1 MPETFDVRF
10 PVSVYSLQ
18 WAACPH
24 FSSALSKSKCLA
36 AKNSCLNPL
45 WTYFRVT
52 CSRLDPDDGITARG
66 CAWMSPE
73 ETVVVLIKE
82 VVGCLYTDVTKT
94 SISNFRRVGTAFP
107 SELPQSSTVL
117 LFGSYSGQIFSRR
130 HLLTRRRK
138 WYQVCTS
145 YRLPCVI
152 DSEMNYPA
160 SLKLHDA
167 TLTDQYGGVLKITT
181 QYDTEPRIDWK

>member
-1 MPETFDVRF
+1 MPETFDVRS
-10 PVSVYSLQ
+10 PVSVNSLK
-18 WAACPH
+18 WAVCPH
-24 FSSALSKSKCLA
+24 LSSALSKFKCFA

-66 CAWMSPE
+66 CACMSPK

-82 VVGCLYTDVTKT
+82 VVGCSYTDVTKT

-107 SELPQSSTVL
+107 GELPQSRTVL
-117 LFGSYSGQIFSRR
+117 LFGSYSGQIFTRR
-130 HLLTRRRK
+130 NLLTRQRK

-152 DSEMNYPA
+152 GSEMNYPP

-167 TLTDQYGGVLKITT
+167 TLTDQ
-181 QYDTEPRIDWK
+181 